1 MIKIDLKRHR
11 KEIIGSV
18 VVLLIL
24 LGGMSVFKYTS
35 FNSGFEI
42 VDDLGGNIFPSA
54 ILSVATT
61 DAQVIVPSDSNYLGN
76 PKSCIAV
83 RVKSKTAYS
92 RVRIEVAETPFFS
105 RSVSEFVLN
114 KPRTEYTIYP
124 DIIWNYE
131 ALKNEVQAEPV
142 SVAITVEMNGKDL
155 GQRVRTFSVRSIN
168 ECLLGYVSNGTK
180 FHDTSIFF
188 AAYVNEENPMIDQLL
203 REALNTRIV
212 NRFLGYQSKA
222 KGAVDKQVYALW
234 NILQKRKFRYSSVSN
249 TSLSSNVVFSQRV
262 RTFDDALESSQIN
275 CVDGSVLFASLLRAI
290 NIDPILVRT
299 PGHMFVGYYTDNSH
313 TDKNF
318 LETTM
323 IGDVDLDDDT
333 LSTLDYAIISIHPPI
348 FKPYHDKDLSSAYI
362 RAMDHPKVRFLGHID
377 DARFP
382 VDFEYLLEIAKEKHV
397 YPEIN
402 NGSLMPDAYRIN
414 GQENCRRILS
424 ICKKLDLPVLL
435 SSDSHGKKNIGNM
448 QYIFPLLEELDFPAH
463 LVLNS
468 DLSVLSEIIQ

>member
-1 MIKIDLKRHR
+1 MIKVDLKRHR
-11 KEIIGSV
+11 REVIGAV
-18 VVLLIL
+18 IVLLLL
-24 LGGMSVFKYTS
+24 LGGVSVFKYTT
-35 FNSGFEI
+35 FNPGFEI

-54 ILSVATT
+54 ILSIATT
-61 DAQVIVPSDSNYLGN
+61 DAQVIIPSDSTSLGN
-76 PKSCIAV
+76 PKSCIAI
-83 RVKSKTAYS
+83 RVKSRAAYS

-105 RSVSEFVLN
+105 RSVSEFILN

-131 ALKNEVQAEPV
+131 ALKNNLQAEPV
-142 SVAITVEMNGKDL
+142 SVAVTVEMNGKEL
-155 GQRVRTFSVRSIN
+155 GQRVRTFSVRSVN
-168 ECLLGYVSNGTK
+168 ECLLGYVANGTK
-180 FHDTSIFF
+180 FHDTGIFF

-234 NILQKRKFRYSSVSN
+234 NILQKRNFRYSSVSN

-313 TDKNF
+313 TDMNF

-323 IGDVDLDDDT
+323 IGDVDLDDFFPDEQ
-333 LSTLDYAIISIHPPI
+333 LDSTMVDKSQNEMSLLTFEKSKQYANKKYKENEEGIHSGKLNYM
-348 FKPYHDKDLSSAYI
+348 F
-362 RAMDHPKVRFLGHID
+362 
-377 DARFP
+377 
-382 VDFEYLLEIAKEKHV
+382 LEISKEV
-397 YPEIN
+397 
-402 NGSLMPDAYRIN
+402 
-414 GQENCRRILS
+414 RRKIQP
-424 ICKKLDLPVLL
+424 I
-435 SSDSHGKKNIGNM
+435 GK
-448 QYIFPLLEELDFPAH
+448 
-463 LVLNS
+463 
-468 DLSVLSEIIQ
+468 